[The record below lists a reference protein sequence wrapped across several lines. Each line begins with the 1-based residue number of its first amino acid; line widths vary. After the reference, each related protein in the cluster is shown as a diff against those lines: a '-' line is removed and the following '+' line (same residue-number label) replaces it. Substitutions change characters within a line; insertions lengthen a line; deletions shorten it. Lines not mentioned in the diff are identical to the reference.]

1 MESNKADWK
10 KMSDP
15 AIAGALAAYVRHVRL
30 EQNKTQQDLAT
41 EAGITRKTLSD
52 FESGQ
57 KNITLLTLI
66 QLLRALD
73 VLAVL
78 DAFQVVDQV
87 SPLVLAKL
95 EKEKRQ
101 RAGRSKKQDL
111 KKRSDW

>member
-1 MESNKADWK
+1 
-10 KMSDP
+10 MSDT
-15 AIAGALAAYVRHVRL
+15 AIAGVLAAYVREVRL

-41 EAGITRKTLSD
+41 EAGLTRKTVSD
-52 FESGQ
+52 FESGH
-57 KNITLLTLI
+57 KNITLLTLV

-78 DAFQVVDQV
+78 NAFQTESQV

-101 RAGRSKKQDL
+101 RAGRSKKTDL